1 MEILVRTEEDIQI
14 FKITGKLDSYTSGDL
29 ETQLLPAIENG
40 NYKIII
46 DFAGLDYI
54 SSAGLRTL
62 LLAAK
67 KIKPLGGK
75 ILLAELKEHVS
86 EVFQIAGFT
95 AIFPIYSSVSQAKEN
110 F

>member
-1 MEILVRTEEDIQI
+1 VEVFINQQEDVQI

-29 ETQLLPAIENG
+29 GKQLMPSIESG
-40 NYKIII
+40 NKKIII
-46 DFAGLDYI
+46 DFSELDYI

-67 KIKPLGGK
+67 KIKQSEGK
-75 ILLAELKEHVS
+75 ILLAELKEHITQ
-86 EVFQIAGFT
+86 VFQIAGFT
-95 AIFPIYSSVSQAKEN
+95 AIFPIFPSVSKAKEN